1 VRALLLSLLL
11 LLSACSPVV
20 ITAGPTVTTPAMAQH
35 AFTMP
40 DGARLPYHA
49 WLPEGPPRAV
59 LLGVHGF
66 GDYSKNYLDIPA
78 PYFTSKGVALFAY
91 DQRGFGAAPYRGY
104 WAGTN
109 TLVDDAVEVARL
121 LRARYPG
128 VPLYMMGESMG
139 VAVLL
144 AAATSP
150 TPPPVDGY
158 ILLSPAVRGRAS
170 LGPVLREALEIVG
183 HTIPAFIFNNSA
195 VGITPTNNPEAMRR
209 WGNDPLTTKV
219 IRFDQVYGLVGLMD
233 RAVDALPR
241 FTAPALIL
249 YGGRD
254 QLVPDDLVRQTL
266 RAMPKGAH
274 ARVGYYPDGY
284 HLLLRDKEGPKV
296 AADILAWIADP
307 NAPLPSGADHAA
319 PATH

>member
-1 VRALLLSLLL
+1 M
-11 LLSACSPVV
+11 V
-20 ITAGPTVTTPAMAQH
+20 IAAGPAVTAPAMAPH

-40 DGARLPYHA
+40 DGARLPYHE
-49 WLPEGPPRAV
+49 WLPEGLDGHAPRAI

-66 GDYSKNYLDIPA
+66 GDYSRNYLDIPA
-78 PYFTSKGVALFAY
+78 PLFTSQGVALFAY
-91 DQRGFGAAPYRGY
+91 DQRGFGAGPNRGY
-104 WAGTN
+104 WAGAD
-109 TLVDDAVEVARL
+109 TLVADAIEVARL

-158 ILLSPAVRGRAS
+158 VLLSPAVRGRAS
-170 LGPVLREALEIVG
+170 LGPVLREALEVAG
-183 HTIPAFIFNNSA
+183 HTIPAFPFNNSA

-233 RAVDALPR
+233 RAVKALPS

-254 QLVPDDLVRQTL
+254 QLVPDSLVQQTL
-266 RAMPKGAH
+266 AAMPAGAQ
-274 ARVGYYPDGY
+274 ARVGYYRDGY

-296 AADILAWIADP
+296 AADILAWMRDP
-307 NAPLPSGADHAA
+307 RAPLPSGADRAA
-319 PATH
+319 PAAP